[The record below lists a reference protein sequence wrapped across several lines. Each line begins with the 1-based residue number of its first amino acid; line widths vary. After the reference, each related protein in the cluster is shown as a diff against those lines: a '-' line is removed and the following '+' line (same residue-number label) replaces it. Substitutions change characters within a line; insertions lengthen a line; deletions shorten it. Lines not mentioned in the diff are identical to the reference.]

1 MLPLG
6 RSLCFTAALCA
17 TPASRDG
24 GGVINAECGT
34 REQPAGCLRPAG
46 LLESASL
53 SLGPGRVRWSQCS
66 QLMRS
71 KEVQEGHNEK
81 WAVVQRAK
89 KRLCYS
95 TPSPGC
101 AVAPSAAVAVSVLG
115 TGSPFPLAPSCP
127 DAPWA
132 RGCSVCRTCP
142 KRSWQ
147 ARELQPGLEGK
158 GIPSRL
164 CWKAPARRGAELLSP
179 GRCCPALNRYPWD
192 GRIPMCPQDGRS
204 PAVRKDVLGR

>member
-1 MLPLG
+1 MLL
-6 RSLCFTAALCA
+6 A
-17 TPASRDG
+17 TPGPEPLLYCSPVCHSSIKG
-24 GGVINAECGT
+24 CGGVINAECGS

-53 SLGPGRVRWSQCS
+53 SRGPGRVRWSQCS
-66 QLMRS
+66 QLMHS

-89 KRLCYS
+89 KRLLLLHPFSWMCS
-95 TPSPGC
+95 GPRCCCGSVSARHRTP
-101 AVAPSAAVAVSVLG
+101 L
-115 TGSPFPLAPSCP
+115 PLAPSCP

-132 RGCSVCRTCP
+132 RGCSVRCTCP

-158 GIPSRL
+158 GIPSPL
-164 CWKAPARRGAELLSP
+164 CWKAP
-179 GRCCPALNRYPWD
+179 
-192 GRIPMCPQDGRS
+192 
-204 PAVRKDVLGR
+204 

>member
-1 MLPLG
+1 MLL
-6 RSLCFTAALCA
+6 A
-17 TPASRDG
+17 TPGPEPLLYCSPVCHSSIKG
-24 GGVINAECGT
+24 CGGVINAECGS

-53 SLGPGRVRWSQCS
+53 SRGPGRVRWSQCS
-66 QLMRS
+66 QLMHS

-115 TGSPFPLAPSCP
+115 TGPPFPWHPPVLMLPGQGGALCVVLVPKGAGRQGSCSQGSKAKASP
-127 DAPWA
+127 HPCAGRPLNQGEVLSCFHQDDA
-132 RGCSVCRTCP
+132 
-142 KRSWQ
+142 
-147 ARELQPGLEGK
+147 
-158 GIPSRL
+158 
-164 CWKAPARRGAELLSP
+164 
-179 GRCCPALNRYPWD
+179 
-192 GRIPMCPQDGRS
+192 
-204 PAVRKDVLGR
+204 VLH